1 MAQSVKSSLTT
12 NTALVPAIGGK
23 MSLDRKI
30 SLGSIISIIVSLITL
45 IGVFMSVGVAWGA
58 MDERMKKLE
67 IGYNQASLD
76 SRTLIEVSKDV
87 AYIKESI
94 LRIERAASLA
104 SAPLSLCPTEKP
116 ILVASHCRSYPSLD

>member
-1 MAQSVKSSLTT
+1 
-12 NTALVPAIGGK
+12 

-87 AYIKESI
+87 AYIKDSI
-94 LRIERAASLA
+94 LRIERAASMA
-104 SAPLSLCPTEKP
+104 SHNLPYRGTCPDDKP
-116 ILVASHCRSYPSLD
+116 VLVASYCRSLPNQN